1 MTFGLNSDCEST
13 FYHIII
19 FLILPGIMKKD
30 RKYEKLT
37 KTADG
42 RRTLLDAKNPHGIIP
57 RLYGYSIFY
66 VKKPIYFAKTNFIT
80 IISMYMYEYK
90 KWKPQNVTILPR
102 R

>member
-66 VKKPIYFAKTNFIT
+66 VKKTIYFANLVVKESKNKFH
-80 IISMYMYEYK
+80 YNNQY
-90 KWKPQNVTILPR
+90 VHV
-102 R
+102 